1 MIPEKTQ
8 IALTFGGNDTLTVSM
23 TSIELVAFINGERKK
38 DAEQAGAAFPSKGFA
53 KLEHF
58 DFMKKAPEVLG
69 KDHGNFSDIYQ
80 DSYGRKQPAY
90 RFPKREACLMAMSY
104 SYALQAAVFDHM
116 TALEQK
122 LTQPTQPPVALPH
135 DFISALEHLLESK
148 KAEKLAIEQRDEA
161 IRTKAQ
167 IGDRKTATAMATA
180 SAAKREANKL
190 KEQLGFCT
198 KHASVIAVEKAAHKK
213 FAPQDWRK
221 LRAWCL
227 THGVMAVAVPDTRWG
242 EAKAWP
248 AGAWMDVFGV
258 DLVELLG
265 EVAV

>member
-69 KDHGNFSDIYQ
+69 GGAGNFSDTYIHEQNGQIYP
-80 DSYGRKQPAY
+80 SY

-122 LTQPTQPPVALPH
+122 LTQPTQPPAALPH

-148 KAEKLAIEQRDEA
+148 KAEKLAIEQRDDA

-167 IGDRKTATAMATA
+167 IGDR
-180 SAAKREANKL
+180 
-190 KEQLGFCT
+190 
-198 KHASVIAVEKAAHKK
+198 KK

-227 THGVMAVAVPDTRWG
+227 THGVMAVTVPDTRWG

-258 DLVELLG
+258 DLVGLFG
-265 EVAV
+265 EVAA